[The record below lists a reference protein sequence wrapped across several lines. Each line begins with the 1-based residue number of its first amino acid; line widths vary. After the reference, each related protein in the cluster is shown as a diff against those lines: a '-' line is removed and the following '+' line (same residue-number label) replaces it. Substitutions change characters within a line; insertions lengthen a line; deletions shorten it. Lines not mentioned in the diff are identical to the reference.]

1 MAVFAVRRWAAIF
14 LALAVLPAL
23 AASDSAPKSSVTE
36 SDVSK
41 LRPGQ
46 FIWQP
51 QLAPAGPMTIVIS
64 LPQQLLYVY
73 RNGVRIGAST
83 VSSGKRRHR
92 TPTGVFTILQKQVEH
107 HSNLYDDAPMPF
119 MQRLTWDGVAL
130 HAGHLPGYPASHGCV
145 RLPLDFAKVFY
156 EETKSGA
163 TVIITDD
170 KPKVQTLLSP
180 GVLNPARAPD
190 EPGYTAADKLAANET
205 FRWQPYRSQSGPVT
219 IILSAA
225 DKTVY
230 VLRSGIVI
238 GRARVEIEPDAIK
251 GTHAMSL
258 TGFDENGKSKWLYI
272 GLSGDGEQP
281 VNPVDMIATK
291 KVRIPP
297 DFYNDVHAILK
308 PGASLIVTED
318 SMEEGSPGEP
328 VMVLSD
334 S

>member
-1 MAVFAVRRWAAIF
+1 MRRWAAIF
-14 LALAVLPAL
+14 LALAALPAL
-23 AASDSAPKSSVTE
+23 AASDNAPKSAVTE
-36 SDVSK
+36 TDVGK

-107 HSNLYDDAPMPF
+107 RSNLYDDAPMPF

-145 RLPLDFAKVFY
+145 RLPLQFAKLFY
-156 EETKSGA
+156 GETKAGA

-170 KPKVQTLLSP
+170 KPTVQTMLSP
-180 GVLNPARAPD
+180 GVLNPPRAPD
-190 EPGYTAADKLAANET
+190 EPGYTAADKLAAHET
-205 FRWQPYRSQSGPVT
+205 FRWQPYRSQTGPVT

-225 DKTVY
+225 DRAVY

-238 GRARVEIEPDAIK
+238 GRARVEIEPDAIN
-251 GTHAMSL
+251 GTYVLSL
-258 TGFDENGKSKWLYI
+258 SGFDAKGKSNWLYVNV
-272 GLSGDGEQP
+272 SGEDANGIKPE
-281 VNPVDMIATK
+281 NLIATK

-297 DFYNDVHAILK
+297 DFYNEVRAILK

-328 VMVLSD
+328 VTVLSD